1 MCFGGGGPSAE
12 KLYEE
17 QKPEFG
23 ELPSLSVS
31 KKKRQEQILEDVPR
45 ASRRSSLLTA
55 LESK

>member
-12 KLYEE
+12 ELYER

-31 KKKRQEQILEDVPR
+31 KKKRQDQILEDVPR

>member
-1 MCFGGGGPSAE
+1 MCIGGGGPSAE
-12 KLYEE
+12 KLYKE

-23 ELPSLSVS
+23 ALPSLSVS

-45 ASRRSSLLTA
+45 DSRRSSLLTA